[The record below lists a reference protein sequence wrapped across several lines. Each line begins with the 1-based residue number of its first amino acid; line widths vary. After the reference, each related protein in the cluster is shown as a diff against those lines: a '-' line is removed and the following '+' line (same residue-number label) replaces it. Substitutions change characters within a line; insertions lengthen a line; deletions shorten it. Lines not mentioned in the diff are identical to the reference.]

1 MGVPG
6 STSTNLAGKR
16 IVLVLAWSVLGGAER
31 SALKTAARL
40 DEVGADVSVL
50 ALTSEDGRARGLF
63 SSRGIPWH
71 TLPTDWHGGRAEK
84 VRQLGSLTVRLR
96 AMRPDVLLPYTSR
109 PNVLCGLIWRATGA
123 SLSIWNQ
130 QDVARA
136 TKFGSRLT
144 SFAVRRTP
152 LFVANSEAARDFL
165 VGELGAPA
173 ERVHV
178 VLARVTP
185 IDIADG
191 RRDAARALFG
201 IDEGAPVVSMLAHLH
216 AVKDHATLLR
226 AWRIVLDERGTD
238 RPVLLLAGRPS
249 GSEDALKALAFDLE
263 LGRSVRFLGDVEDV
277 EAVLAASDVAVL
289 TSLSESRPHALL
301 ESAAAGLP
309 IAATD
314 VPGISGPLGAH
325 QAPYLVPPGDAERLA
340 LVLSQLLSDPAL
352 REALGRENRRIALE
366 SAVDQG
372 STTADLIVRA
382 LSRSRIRVRR

>member
-1 MGVPG
+1 MGGPG
-6 STSTNLAGKR
+6 SKSANLAGKR
-16 IVLVLAWSVLGGAER
+16 IVFVLAWSVLGGAER
-31 SALKTAARL
+31 SALKTAEHL
-40 DEVGADVSVL
+40 LEEIGADVSVL

-63 SSRGIPWH
+63 SALGIPWH
-71 TLPTDWHGGRAEK
+71 TLPTDWHGGRFVKA
-84 VRQLGSLTVRLR
+84 RQLGSLTAQLR

-130 QDVARA
+130 QDVGRA
-136 TKFGSRLT
+136 TKFGPRLT

-152 LFVANSEAARDFL
+152 LFVANSDAAKNFL
-165 VGELGAPA
+165 VAELRVPA

-178 VLARVTP
+178 VLARVAP
-185 IDIADG
+185 IDLADG
-191 RRDAARALFG
+191 LRDVSRALLG
-201 IDEGAPVVSMLAHLH
+201 IDDGVLVVSMLAHLH
-216 AVKDHATLLR
+216 PVKDHATLLR
-226 AWRIVLDERGTD
+226 AWRIVLDERGAD
-238 RPVLLLAGRPS
+238 APVLLLAGRPS

-277 EAVLAASDVAVL
+277 EGVLAASDVAVL
-289 TSLSESRPHALL
+289 SSRSESRPHALL

-325 QAPYLVPPGDAERLA
+325 QAPYLVPPGDAGRLA
-340 LVLSQLLSDPAL
+340 TVLIQLISNSAL

-366 SAVDQG
+366 STSDQG

-382 LSRSRIRVRR
+382 LTR

>member
-6 STSTNLAGKR
+6 SATATLVGKR
-16 IVLVLAWSVLGGAER
+16 VVLVLAWSVLGGAER
-31 SALKTAARL
+31 SALKTAVRL

-71 TLPTDWHGGRAEK
+71 TLPTDWHGGRLEK
-84 VRQLGSLTVRLR
+84 ARQLGSLTVRLR

-130 QDVARA
+130 QDVGRA
-136 TKFGSRLT
+136 TKFGPRLT
-144 SFAVRRTP
+144 SFAVQRTP
-152 LFVANSEAARDFL
+152 LFVANSEAARTFL
-165 VGELGAPA
+165 VEELRAPA

-178 VLARVTP
+178 VLAGVAR
-185 IDIADG
+185 IDIGDG
-191 RRDAARALFG
+191 RPDAARALFG
-201 IDEGAPVVSMLAHLH
+201 IDVGAPVVSMLAHLH
-216 AVKDHATLLR
+216 PVKDHSTLLR
-226 AWRIVLDERGTD
+226 AWRIVLDERGAD
-238 RPVLLLAGRPS
+238 GPVLLLAGRPS
-249 GSEDALKALAFDLE
+249 GSEDALKALAFDLD

-277 EAVLAASDVAVL
+277 ETVLAASDIAAL
-289 TSLSESRPHALL
+289 SSRSESRPHALL

-314 VPGISGPLGAH
+314 VPGISSALGEH

-340 LVLSQLLSDPAL
+340 AVLIQLLSDPVL
-352 REALGRENRRIALE
+352 RQALGRENRRILLAS
-366 SAVDQG
+366 SADQG
-372 STTADLIVRA
+372 STTADLIVDA
-382 LSRSRIRVRR
+382 LTR